1 MVNKSVSGT
10 QGPSEHTGEGE
21 AFLASPPG
29 IWTPKCLVDKLV
41 TMPITLYRL
50 LPCVYNILG
59 LVSSRTRF
67 PVVVQELG
75 LSFVINIQVSGVIV
89 ETGL

>member
-21 AFLASPPG
+21 AFLAAPPG

-41 TMPITLYRL
+41 TMPITLSAPSL
-50 LPCVYNILG
+50 CI
-59 LVSSRTRF
+59 
-67 PVVVQELG
+67 
-75 LSFVINIQVSGVIV
+75 
-89 ETGL
+89 